1 MLAAGSWSFSANL
14 LSEGQGPTP
23 VGFPLWLVVDCLKKK
38 NYFLFRREGTNKID
52 LNSGSWSFFFFS
64 IFTK

>member
-1 MLAAGSWSFSANL
+1 MLAAGSWSLSANL

-38 NYFLFRREGTNKID
+38 KNYFLF
-52 LNSGSWSFFFFS
+52 FFFGGREQ
-64 IFTK
+64 TQ